1 MGFVFSA
8 NDIDEKLENGE
19 SVEKRAEAT
28 SGDGRGFS
36 ELECVIAKWDEGGIV
51 EGKEQLI
58 NGMLEFHALQLFDK
72 MPNSEGLCD
81 ARRTGLC
88 NAGRAIMAPMSIRD
102 KGGGLATHCEVVD
115 ASDYLGYPKARSEL
129 WDLEEAKIVYTLT
142 GHRSNYIS
150 VDFHPFGELFASG
163 SLDTNLKIWDIR
175 KKGCIHT
182 YKGHTRRV
190 NAIRFTPD
198 GRWAVSGG
206 EDNTVKLWDLTDGK
220 LLHDFKCNEGQI
232 QCIGFHP
239 HEFLLTTGSADG
251 TNKFWD
257 LETFEL
263 IGSAGPET
271 TGVCFLTFSPDGRAL
286 LCGLPIMKIIFK
298 SFCKPGL
305 VLGDFELIHEEDH
318 MLGDHE
324 QSAVVTH
331 YSQLCQKAGVKYK
344 SCDGDLVGVVED
356 SHFYYWKKD
365 QSSFAKGHVW
375 ALYDDD
381 GRLRNYGLVDAV
393 VDFLKS
399 NSKLYFMRYTSNAL
413 LSKDNCVGF
422 LTNMHK
428 LFQHMVG
435 HVHKDELFMATC
447 SSIFHPPF
455 HALVK
460 KLSLFL
466 PMVAIQSLRPL
477 LADILR
483 EDAQFIFGIMRV
495 VHIIFQD
502 GWLLIHEQEMDVPN
516 PNEYAFTRV
525 PSVCGTMAMLA
536 QGKQLH
542 AHVLTV
548 VLDCEAMVQ
557 SALVN
562 LHLKCGSSQE
572 AAKIFDVTKV
582 DDHLFDLY
590 RIFIEPLIA
599 CYLRYIDKQLS
610 HGRYEDG
617 HAIVS
622 STIMNK
628 EKFMFVTIDKLCTAL
643 VFKCCPIGIVEVSE
657 KWLLDV
663 MNMNLETMVGKI
675 KCGGE
680 KRLHMD
686 FFKIHRGP
694 LEKCL
699 GYALATLDAICLCV
713 QKLFLVDWAFADVPI
728 SWKDVETKLFALYF
742 PNFMIAFI
750 EFGFV
755 AIDVRVLALVPQI
768 HFSVHMWTNE
778 ALLLVLLSAIMHS
791 QTMKFVISSILLQS
805 PNREA
810 LRFFS
815 NMQHLYHWQSNF
827 NSQVCV
833 HLCALLHAWQVTT
846 DDGYLQL
853 DDKLGCDLM
862 TMDNE
867 TEMVLYTGCQT
878 PHNCWSITYESRK
891 SNNNISGKTC
901 SVSLVSN
908 SLNLYLTILLPYGIF
923 EVGEDSVSDLDMGKW
938 QIFADSDD
946 C

>member
-1 MGFVFSA
+1 
-8 NDIDEKLENGE
+8 
-19 SVEKRAEAT
+19 
-28 SGDGRGFS
+28 
-36 ELECVIAKWDEGGIV
+36 
-51 EGKEQLI
+51 
-58 NGMLEFHALQLFDK
+58 MLEFHAFQLFDK

-81 ARRTGLC
+81 ARRIGLC
-88 NAGRAIMAPMSIRD
+88 NAGRTIMAPMSIRD
-102 KGGGLATHCEVVD
+102 KEGGLATPCEVVD
-115 ASDYLGYPKARSEL
+115 ASDYLGYPKARSEVHCTIHLAAVSEIAICFVSCKQDNGGFIEDKELEQSLSGHTSGIDSVSFDSSEVLVVAGAASGTIKL

-142 GHRSNYIS
+142 GYRSNCIF
-150 VDFHPFGELFASG
+150 VDFDPFGALFASG

-182 YKGHTRRV
+182 YKGHTRGV

-239 HEFLLTTGSADG
+239 HEFLLATGSADG
-251 TNKFWD
+251 TD
-257 LETFEL
+257 
-263 IGSAGPET
+263 
-271 TGVCFLTFSPDGRAL
+271 
-286 LCGLPIMKIIFK
+286 
-298 SFCKPGL
+298 SF
-305 VLGDFELIHEEDH
+305 DN
-318 MLGDHE
+318 
-324 QSAVVTH
+324 T
-331 YSQLCQKAGVKYK
+331 
-344 SCDGDLVGVVED
+344 
-356 SHFYYWKKD
+356 
-365 QSSFAKGHVW
+365 
-375 ALYDDD
+375 
-381 GRLRNYGLVDAV
+381 LVDAV

-399 NSKLYFMRYTSNAL
+399 NATLYFMRYTSNAL
-413 LSKDNCVGF
+413 LSKDNYVGF
-422 LTNMHK
+422 LTNMYK
-428 LFQHMVG
+428 LFRHMVG

-447 SSIFHPPF
+447 FSISHPPF

-466 PMVAIQSLRPL
+466 PMVAIQSLQPL

-502 GWLLIHEQEMDVPN
+502 GWLLIHEQERGLAKSTIIAGYCQAGYVEKAFEYLWWMRMDVPN

-590 RIFIEPLIA
+590 IIFIEPLIA
-599 CYLRYIDKQLS
+599 CYLRYIDKHLS

-617 HAIVS
+617 HATVS
-622 STIMNK
+622 STIMNE

-657 KWLLDV
+657 KWFLDV

-675 KCGGE
+675 KYGRE

-686 FFKIHRGP
+686 LFKIHRGP

-699 GYALATLDAICLCV
+699 GYTLPTLDAICLCA

-755 AIDVRVLALVPQI
+755 AIDVGALALVPQI

-791 QTMKFVISSILLQS
+791 QTMEFVISSILLQS

-810 LRFFS
+810 LRVFS
-815 NMQHLYHWQSNF
+815 NMQNLYHRQSNF
-827 NSQVCV
+827 ISQVCV

-867 TEMVLYTGCQT
+867 SELVMYTGCQT
-878 PHNCWSITYESRK
+878 PQICWSITYESRK
-891 SNNNISGKTC
+891 SNNNISVKTC

-923 EVGEDSVSDLDMGKW
+923 EVGEDSVSGIFYWQLLLDLVRKMLQIWTWENGGFLQTQMIVEARDFQKKEQCVVINWSIALQVSKDM
-938 QIFADSDD
+938 
-946 C
+946 